1 MAKKF
6 DPYDK
11 WFNIPA
17 GEQPPDHYRLLG
29 IDRFESETAVINEA
43 AEQRVAFLHD
53 VATGP
58 QVAMTQRLLNEVAA
72 ARLCLTDPEKK
83 SAYDAKL
90 RHPPAP
96 KRPPRRAEAAIPVAT
111 VPRPS
116 APPKAIP
123 QAAPVPPPPV
133 KGQDVFAVVTD
144 GQTGGTDATSQHGS
158 KTTKKKPPVWLAACG
173 AVALVLVLVIVVIA
187 ASSKDDSPA
196 NSGDTEDGQGPVA
209 TRNIRGG
216 AKQDVKAERQ
226 ANRSPTD
233 LADAIKQHNSTQAQR
248 RQTPSALPTGSFDG
262 TGGSSGW
269 SFGSGG
275 LSDSRVS
282 MKGLVLWLD
291 AAEAGTVSS
300 LTSVRRW
307 MDKSGKG
314 NDAVSSP
321 KVQSPTHRDRLING
335 KPGLEFQPGQ
345 RLTIK
350 HKPQLNLGANY
361 TIAFVASGTGSLFA
375 KGNTFSGKPTNGFA
389 LQPNLSQLRFSDKHA
404 CPAQNDNPS
413 DLKVRIVV
421 ANQKSV
427 SWFIG
432 GQPAGQYEG
441 PHEIKNNAALQIGRF
456 NPENPRI
463 GFNGK
468 LAELLIYNRPIGDDE
483 RQKIEEYLTGKWLK

>member
-6 DPYDK
+6 DPYDR
-11 WFNIPA
+11 WFNIPP

-90 RHPPAP
+90 KQPPAP
-96 KRPPRRAEAAIPVAT
+96 KRPPRRAEEAIPVAT

-123 QAAPVPPPPV
+123 QATPISPPPV
-133 KGQDVFAVVTD
+133 KGQDEFAVVTD
-144 GQTGGTDATSQHGS
+144 GQTGGTDATSQHAS
-158 KTTKKKPPVWLAACG
+158 KTAKKKPPVWLAAG
-173 AVALVLVLVIVVIA
+173 GVVALVLVLVIVVIA

-196 NSGDTEDGQGPVA
+196 KSGDKEEGQRPVA

-216 AKQDVKAERQ
+216 AKQDGKVERQ
-226 ANRSPTD
+226 ADRSPTD
-233 LADAIKQHNSTQAQR
+233 LADAVQQHNSTQSQ
-248 RQTPSALPTGSFDG
+248 RQTPSSLPTGSFDG
-262 TGGSSGW
+262 TGGASGW
-269 SFGSGG
+269 SFGAGG

-282 MKGLVLWLD
+282 TKGLVLWLD
-291 AAEAGTVSS
+291 AGEVGTVSS

-307 MDKSGKG
+307 IDKSGKG

-321 KVQSPTHRDRLING
+321 KVQSPTHRDRLIND
-335 KPGLEFQPGQ
+335 KPGLEFQTGQ
-345 RLTIK
+345 RLTVK

-361 TIAFVASGTGSLFA
+361 TIAFVAGGTGPLLA
-375 KGNTFSGKPTNGFA
+375 KGNSLSDKPTNGFA
-389 LQPNLSQLRFSDKHA
+389 LQPNLSQLRFSNKHA

-413 DLKVRIVV
+413 ELRVRIVV

-427 SWFIG
+427 TWFI
-432 GQPAGQYEG
+432 AGKAAGKYEG

-456 NPENPRI
+456 NPENPRS

-483 RQKIEEYLTGKWLK
+483 RQKIEEYLSGKWLK